1 MKEIYIAVAII
12 AIIIALRMANPI
24 SNDKLAKPINND
36 KLAHFK
42 AKGKTKNTQK
52 TRVLGLNKNPL
63 VLMNKRKIRK
73 CNFFNQSYLKY

>member
-52 TRVLGLNKNPL
+52 TRVLGLNKNLL

-73 CNFFNQSYLKY
+73 CNFFSQSYLKY

>member
-1 MKEIYIAVAII
+1 
-12 AIIIALRMANPI
+12 MANPV
-24 SNDKLAKPINND
+24 SNDKLAKPINSD

-52 TRVLGLNKNPL
+52 KRLLGLNKNLL

-73 CNFFNQSYLKY
+73 SNFFNQSYLKY